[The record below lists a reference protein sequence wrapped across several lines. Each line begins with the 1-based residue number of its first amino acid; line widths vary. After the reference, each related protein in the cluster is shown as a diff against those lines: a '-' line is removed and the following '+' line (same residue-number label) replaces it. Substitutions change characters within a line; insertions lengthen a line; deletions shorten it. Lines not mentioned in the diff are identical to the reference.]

1 MRRTKLTAALI
12 IATVALTPGAAGDP
26 PGVTLPSHEQFQLK
40 NGLSVILME
49 KHDVPLI
56 AFHLRIAGGEVADAA
71 GKAGTSE
78 IVADLI
84 QKGAGRRDGPA
95 FSEAVDSVG
104 GTLSATTSREAIRVG
119 GEFLA
124 RDRELMLELL
134 SDMLI
139 RPRLDAVEF
148 EKIRQRS
155 IESIAAAKDSRPQV
169 LIREYFMAFL
179 FDEHPYGRCGDETS
193 FQGVDH
199 EDAKAYFK
207 REIGADRSVLALV
220 GDFDTKS
227 MKADLERAFGP
238 WGKASGKLPKIQDVA
253 GRDGRRVLLVDKPDA
268 AQTLFWIGS
277 AGVARDD
284 PDRVVVDVANTA
296 FGGRFTSMLNTELR
310 IKTGLSYGARSSLLR
325 YRQGGVVAITSF
337 TKTETTEEALNLA
350 LKTLA
355 DLRKRGLSA
364 ETLASVQTYVAGQF
378 PPRLETGDQLAA
390 KLTEIDFYGLDRSEV
405 DDYLGRVAAATAAKV
420 REVIDR
426 VYPSPDRL
434 TFVLIGKAD
443 AIRDVA
449 KKYGELTEMKI
460 ADRTF
465 RPGG

>member
-1 MRRTKLTAALI
+1 
-12 IATVALTPGAAGDP
+12 
-26 PGVTLPSHEQFQLK
+26 
-40 NGLSVILME
+40 
-49 KHDVPLI
+49 
-56 AFHLRIAGGEVADAA
+56 
-71 GKAGTSE
+71 
-78 IVADLI
+78 
-84 QKGAGRRDGPA
+84 
-95 FSEAVDSVG
+95 
-104 GTLSATTSREAIRVG
+104 
-119 GEFLA
+119 
-124 RDRELMLELL
+124 
-134 SDMLI
+134 
-139 RPRLDAVEF
+139 
-148 EKIRQRS
+148 
-155 IESIAAAKDSRPQV
+155 
-169 LIREYFMAFL
+169 
-179 FDEHPYGRCGDETS
+179 
-193 FQGVDH
+193 
-199 EDAKAYFK
+199 
-207 REIGADRSVLALV
+207 
-220 GDFDTKS
+220 
-227 MKADLERAFGP
+227 
-238 WGKASGKLPKIQDVA
+238 
-253 GRDGRRVLLVDKPDA
+253 
-268 AQTLFWIGS
+268 
-277 AGVARDD
+277 
-284 PDRVVVDVANTA
+284 
-296 FGGRFTSMLNTELR
+296 
-310 IKTGLSYGARSSLLR
+310 
-325 YRQGGVVAITSF
+325 VVAITSF

>member
-1 MRRTKLTAALI
+1 MRPTKLAAALI
-12 IATVALTPGAAGDP
+12 IAAVALPAGAAGDP
-26 PGVTLPSHEQFQLK
+26 PGVTLPPYEQFQLK
-40 NGLSVILME
+40 NGLRVILME

-78 IVADLI
+78 ILADLI

-104 GTLSATTSREAIRVG
+104 GNLSAGTSREAILIR

-124 RDRELMLELL
+124 RDRALMLELL
-134 SDMLI
+134 ADMVI
-139 RPRLDAVEF
+139 RPRLDAEEF

-155 IESIAAAKDSRPQV
+155 IEQIAAAKDSRPHA

-179 FDEHPYGRCGDETS
+179 FDEHPYGRAGDETS
-193 FQGVDH
+193 FRSVGL
-199 EDAKAYFK
+199 EDAKAYVK
-207 REIGADRSVLALV
+207 REMGADRSALAVV

-238 WGKASGKLPKIQDVA
+238 WGKASGKPPRIKEVA
-253 GRDGRRVLLVDKPDA
+253 GREGRRVLLVDKPDA

-277 AGVARDD
+277 TGIARDD
-284 PDRVVVDVANTA
+284 PDRAVLDVANTA

-310 IKTGLSYGARSSLLR
+310 IKTGLSYGARSSLQR
-325 YRQGGVVAITSF
+325 YRHGGVVAITSF
-337 TKTETTEEALNLA
+337 TKTETTEEALDLA

-355 DLRKRGLSA
+355 DLRERGLSA

-378 PPRLETGDQLAA
+378 PPRLETGDALAA
-390 KLTEIDFYGLDRSEV
+390 KLTEIEFYGLDRSEV
-405 DDYLGRVAAATAAKV
+405 DDYLSRVAAADDAKV
-420 REVIDR
+420 REVIER

-460 ADRTF
+460 SDETF